1 MLVRVAQRVQ
11 TPPPTNPTQG
21 ELMAQTVKHL
31 PQKSEDFSLMFR
43 TYVKKLGVVACAW
56 NPRAG
61 EVETGRFLG
70 LAGQPV

>member
-1 MLVRVAQRVQ
+1 
-11 TPPPTNPTQG
+11 
-21 ELMAQTVKHL
+21 MAQTVKHL